1 MPENTF
7 DIVSKVDL
15 QEVSNAIQ
23 QAMKEVTTRFDLK
36 DSKSKIEMEGKD
48 AIVLHSADEYKLKA
62 VNDILQQKLVKR
74 GVSLKGLTYGPVE
87 PAAGG
92 TAKQKITMQQGIA
105 IEKAREIVKLVKDSK
120 KKVQASIQGDLVR
133 ISGKDRDTLQ
143 EIIALLRS
151 RDFGIDLQFTN
162 YRIELKA
169 DSPQRHRGTE
179 KDSSKGVTSM
189 APGLNSIN

>member
-7 DIVSKVDL
+7 DVVSKIDL
-15 QEVSNAIQ
+15 QEVANAIS

-36 DSKSKIEMEGKD
+36 DSKSSIAMEGKD

-74 GVSLKGLTYGPVE
+74 GVSLKGLTYSPVE

-92 TAKQKITMQQGIA
+92 TAKQKITLQQGIA
-105 IEKAREIVKLVKDSK
+105 IEKAREIVKLVKESK
-120 KKVQASIQGDLVR
+120 KKAQASIQGDLIRV
-133 ISGKDRDTLQ
+133 SGKDRDTLQ

-162 YRIELKA
+162 YR
-169 DSPQRHRGTE
+169 T
-179 KDSSKGVTSM
+179 
-189 APGLNSIN
+189 N